1 MPFITTDKTSQQI
14 EQLVITKKIIM
25 NINYSLELLKRD
37 KNSRNHIINELI
49 LLKDKY
55 NIIDCKILELGCGLG
70 QNLEIFKEDNIVKGV
85 EGLSDVVHAAK
96 SLGLDVVQANLEDKL
111 SFPDN
116 SQDWI
121 ICLDVLE
128 HLINPFNLMSEI
140 KRILKK
146 DGKAIINVP
155 NHLNFTGRL
164 RILMGSDL
172 DVHNFFPDSDEWNN
186 PHLRFFTFSGYKK
199 MLNTA
204 GFTIIDDRCFRFHTV
219 PLSGYMTKLGLR
231 SLVNFLAK
239 KQPSLFTG
247 GFFVVIEKNG

>member
-172 DVHNFFPDSDEWNN
+172 DVHNFSQTVMNGIILTYVFLLFQDIKKCLILLVLLLLMTVVLDS
-186 PHLRFFTFSGYKK
+186 
-199 MLNTA
+199 
-204 GFTIIDDRCFRFHTV
+204 IQFHC
-219 PLSGYMTKLGLR
+219 LD
-231 SLVNFLAK
+231 
-239 KQPSLFTG
+239 
-247 GFFVVIEKNG
+247 I

>member
-1 MPFITTDKTSQQI
+1 
-14 EQLVITKKIIM
+14 M
-25 NINYSLELLKRD
+25 NINYSLELLERD

-49 LLKDKY
+49 LLKNKY
-55 NIIDCKILELGCGLG
+55 NIIDCKVLDLGCGLG
-70 QNLEIFKEDNIVKGV
+70 QNIEIFKEDNIVKGV
-85 EGLSDVVHAAK
+85 EGLPDVVHAAK
-96 SLGLDVVQANLEDKL
+96 SLDLDVIQANLEDKL
-111 SFPDN
+111 SFPDS

-140 KRILKK
+140 KRILRK

-155 NHLNFTGRL
+155 NHFNFTGRL
-164 RILMGSDL
+164 KILMGSDI

-186 PHLRFFTFSGYKK
+186 PHIRFFTFSGYKK

-204 GFTIIDDRCFRFHTV
+204 GFTILDDRSFRLYTV
-219 PLSGYMTKLGLR
+219 PLSRYMIRLGLG

-239 KQPSLFTG
+239 KQPSLFTA
-247 GFFVVIEKNG
+247 GFFVVIEKNS